1 MFSKSSSFVKIFLNI
16 KRKIR
21 IKKRILYLIIMI
33 ILLGTLSPAQDK
45 GYGIGIILGE
55 PTGLSGKYW
64 LNKTNALDF
73 GLGFSFTHYNNNR
86 IQLHCDYLWNI
97 YDLFK
102 TSEKFVIYYGP
113 GMKILTGSR
122 NDAKLEIRGVAGIGW
137 FIKDAPLDLFFEA
150 APVVYLIPGTILKID
165 GGIGARYYFSH

>member
-1 MFSKSSSFVKIFLNI
+1 MFSKSSSFVKILLNI

-21 IKKRILYLIIMI
+21 MKKRILYLIII
-33 ILLGTLSPAQDK
+33 ILSGTLSPAQDK

-64 LNKTNALDF
+64 LNNTNAIDF
-73 GLGFSFTHYNNNR
+73 GLGFSFTHFNNSG

-113 GMKILTGSR
+113 GIKILTGGS
-122 NDAKLEIRGVAGIGW
+122 NDAKLGIRGVAGIGW

-150 APVVYLIPGTILKID
+150 APVVDLIPGTILKID

>member
-16 KRKIR
+16 KREIR
-21 IKKRILYLIIMI
+21 MKKPVLCLII
-33 ILLGTLSPAQDK
+33 ILLLDIISPAQDK

-64 LNKTNALDF
+64 LNNTNALDC
-73 GLGFSFTHYNNNR
+73 GLGFSFTNFNNSR

-113 GMKILTGSR
+113 GIKILTGGS
-122 NDAKLEIRGVAGIGW
+122 NDAKLGIRGVAGIG
-137 FIKDAPLDLFFEA
+137 
-150 APVVYLIPGTILKID
+150 
-165 GGIGARYYFSH
+165 

>member
-16 KRKIR
+16 NGKIR
-21 IKKRILYLIIMI
+21 MKKPVLCLIII
-33 ILLGTLSPAQDK
+33 ILGTISPAQDK
-45 GYGIGIILGE
+45 GYGIGIIIGE

-64 LNKTNALDF
+64 LNNANALDF
-73 GLGFSFTHYNNNR
+73 GLGFSFTHFNNSR

-113 GMKILTGSR
+113 GIKILTGGS
-122 NDAKLEIRGVAGIGW
+122 NDAKLGIRGVAGIGW

-165 GGIGARYYFSH
+165 GGIGARYYFSTN